1 MTAAPSLLCLNS
13 NFSPQEPDLTGFHK
27 KNPELVQAFIETP
40 VVQRIM
46 CAVSHIY
53 DLRTDLL

>member
-1 MTAAPSLLCLNS
+1 MTAAVSVLRLNY

-40 VVQRIM
+40 IVQRIM
-46 CAVSHIY
+46 CVVPHIY
-53 DLRTDLL
+53 DVRTDLL